1 MTGASGRPELP
12 QKTNDM
18 QKNNTTRG
26 SVRLTAPQIE
36 RYARHIILP
45 EVGGIGQTKLINS
58 KVLVVGAGGLGSP
71 AVMYLAAAGVGEI
84 GLVDD
89 DIVDVSNLQR
99 QILHTT
105 ARLGM
110 AKVDS
115 AKHTVKELN
124 PEIEIVPYS
133 ERLNVQNVRQ
143 LLSNY
148 DLVLDGSDNF
158 STRFLLNDACYF
170 SSKTLISAAILRF
183 EGQIATYKPY
193 LGNGNPCY
201 RCIFPAPPPPGLIP
215 SCSEGGVFGAL
226 GGVVGSTQ
234 SLEALK
240 ELLGIGNSLSG
251 YLLIYDG
258 LDTTWR
264 KVKVKPDP
272 NCPLCGETPSIIN
285 LSEHSE

>member
-1 MTGASGRPELP
+1 MP
-12 QKTNDM
+12 
-18 QKNNTTRG
+18 KNNATAT
-26 SVRLTAPQIE
+26 SNSERLTGPQVE
-36 RYARHIILP
+36 RYARHIVLP
-45 EVGGIGQTKLINS
+45 EVGGIGQSRLINS

-84 GLVDD
+84 GVVDD
-89 DIVDVSNLQR
+89 DIVDISNLQR

-105 ARLGM
+105 PRLGM
-110 AKVDS
+110 AKVYS
-115 AKHTVKELN
+115 AERAVKELN
-124 PEIEIVPYS
+124 PEIKMVPHS
-133 ERLNVQNVRQ
+133 QRLNVQNVHE

-170 SSKTLISAAILRF
+170 ASKTLISGAILRF

-201 RCIFPAPPPPGLIP
+201 RCIFPAPPPAGLIP

-240 ELLGIGNSLSG
+240 ELLSIGNSLSG

-264 KVKVKPDP
+264 KVRVKPDP
-272 NCPLCGETPSIIN
+272 NCPLCGTAPTIID
-285 LSEHSE
+285 LSEHYE